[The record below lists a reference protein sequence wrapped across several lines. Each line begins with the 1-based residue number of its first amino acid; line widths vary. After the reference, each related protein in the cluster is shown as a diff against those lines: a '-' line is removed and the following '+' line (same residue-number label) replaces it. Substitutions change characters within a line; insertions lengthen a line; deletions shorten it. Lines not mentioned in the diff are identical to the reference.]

1 MDGHSLNDDPAPG
14 WYRELVARRSGDKVD
29 AYYYPPDGT
38 QLRSR
43 PDVRRYFEAHPDAA
57 KVGDRTLDP
66 QSDFQFAYS
75 KVPSSEISRCKPLD
89 RTAISEELRRLW
101 DALSDEERKVYD
113 QKADVLK
120 GEMAR
125 ERLIAA
131 RTARDRAV
139 EAALE
144 LGAKDRDARLIAA
157 RQTKQLFPDVDWEQ
171 LVKPSSPRS
180 DQNLPPTP
188 SSKALIAEL
197 EGELPFDT
205 VGQRRPRRA
214 AAASAPRTYSE
225 KPASATD
232 IVLRALDSR
241 ENDPEASEG
250 CDWPQLCSL
259 VAASE
264 RTKPRVIRCVAF
276 ASAPYKATRDG
287 LASLVKSGRA
297 RRDLCDL
304 SGDTVLQTDDAAIVR
319 HERAECALRALILAK
334 LSPPRNALAPLLP
347 GNPQPSRR
355 DPWNNRCIQ
364 LAGACG
370 RLLPLDKNADGGRK
384 CILDDARSSD
394 RQLTKAEVF
403 EGVVRATPAV
413 RFPELEVDS
422 LYDKPVMVYW
432 PMDRATPASS
442 LRRRRDSSPSD
453 EAGGGLFFDFEPV
466 RTTSGPSRRVREHAV
481 ASMASSRRHA
491 TATPSS

>member
-1 MDGHSLNDDPAPG
+1 MSEFRDGVRA
-14 WYRELVARRSGDKVD
+14 
-29 AYYYPPDGT
+29 T
-38 QLRSR
+38 Q
-43 PDVRRYFEAHPDAA
+43 
-57 KVGDRTLDP
+57 
-66 QSDFQFAYS
+66 
-75 KVPSSEISRCKPLD
+75 
-89 RTAISEELRRLW
+89 
-101 DALSDEERKVYD
+101 
-113 QKADVLK
+113 
-120 GEMAR
+120 
-125 ERLIAA
+125 
-131 RTARDRAV
+131 
-139 EAALE
+139 
-144 LGAKDRDARLIAA
+144 
-157 RQTKQLFPDVDWEQ
+157 
-171 LVKPSSPRS
+171 
-180 DQNLPPTP
+180 
-188 SSKALIAEL
+188 ALIAEL
-197 EGELPFDT
+197 EGEPSFDDRR
-205 VGQRRPRRA
+205 GRPRRA

-241 ENDPEASEG
+241 EGDPEASEG

-264 RTKPRVIRCVAF
+264 RTKPRTIRCVAF

-304 SGDTVLQTDDAAIVR
+304 SGDTVLQTDDAAVVR
-319 HERAECALRALILAK
+319 HERTECALRALILAK

-370 RLLPLDKNADGGRK
+370 RLLPLDKTSDGGRK
-384 CILDDARSSD
+384 CILDDSRSSD

-422 LYDKPVMVYW
+422 LYDKPVMAYW
-432 PMDRATPASS
+432 PMDRATPASF
-442 LRRRRDSSPSD
+442 LRRRRGSSP
-453 EAGGGLFFDFEPV
+453 
-466 RTTSGPSRRVREHAV
+466 
-481 ASMASSRRHA
+481 
-491 TATPSS
+491 